1 MENITKENFEAWME
15 RILDRLDRT
24 DKKLEQVLKR
34 QSCLEGDDLL
44 DNQDLIELLK
54 VSHRT
59 LQRFRSSGK
68 LTYCSYKGKSYY
80 KLTDVHKFIRE
91 HF

>member
-34 QSCLEGDDLL
+34 QSCLDGDDLL
-44 DNQDLIELLK
+44 DNQDLIDLLK

-59 LQRFRSSGK
+59 LQRFRSTGK
-68 LTYCSYKGKSYY
+68 LSYCNYKGKSYY

>member
-34 QSCLEGDDLL
+34 QNCLDGDDLL
-44 DNQDLIELLK
+44 DNQDLIDLLK

-68 LTYCSYKGKSYY
+68 LSYCHYKGKSYY